1 MRIGVPRE
9 IKEGERRVG
18 LLPAEVAIL
27 VADGHE
33 VRVESGAGAW
43 LGLSDDDYG
52 AAGARI
58 EDVERAW
65 DVELVVKVKETQ
77 LGEEMR
83 IDAGPA
89 VFGFQHLVGDAEMTR
104 RLANRKATA
113 IAFELVRDARGSFPL
128 LAPMSVIAGRMA
140 AITGARILARTPGHV
155 LVLGAGNAGLEA
167 ARTAAGLGSQVTVL
181 TRSERSRDDA
191 RRKLGG
197 SVDCALADA
206 QAIER
211 HALEADV
218 VVGAVF
224 VPGAPTPKLLSR
236 ALVGRMKCGAVLVD
250 VSIDGGGV
258 AETSRPTTHGHPT
271 YVEEGVVHYCVANM
285 PAAEPHASVAAL
297 SAAVLPYAREL
308 AGRGIARALRENAAL
323 RSAVVLW
330 RGRVC
335 HPAIAAEPDLPCTEL
350 TQEML
355 A

>member
-9 IKEGERRVG
+9 VKEGERRVG
-18 LLPAEVAIL
+18 LLPAEVAAL

-33 VRVESGAGAW
+33 ARVESGAGAW

-58 EDVERAW
+58 ADIDGVW
-65 DVELVVKVKETQ
+65 DVDLVVKVKEIQ
-77 LGEEMR
+77 LGEEIR
-83 IDAGPA
+83 IDEAPA
-89 VFGFQHLVGDAEMTR
+89 VFGFQHLVGDPEMTR
-104 RLANRKATA
+104 RLAGRGATA
-113 IAFELVRDARGSFPL
+113 IAFELVRDAQGRFPL

-167 ARTAAGLGSQVTVL
+167 ARTAAGLGARVTLL

-191 RRKLGG
+191 RRKLGTG
-197 SVDCALADA
+197 IECALADA

-224 VPGAPTPKLLSR
+224 VPGAPTPKLLPR
-236 ALVGRMKCGAVLVD
+236 ELVGRMKCGAVLVD

-258 AETSRPTTHGHPT
+258 AETSHPTTHSHPT

-285 PAAEPHASVAAL
+285 PAAEPQASAAAL
-297 SAAVLPYAREL
+297 SAAVLPYARQL
-308 AGRGIARALRENAAL
+308 AGEGIARAVRENAAL

-330 RGRVC
+330 RGRVS
-335 HPAIAAEPDLPCTEL
+335 HRGIAKESGLPYAALTEEL
-350 TQEML
+350 L